1 MRIKLRTQVL
11 LILFLF
17 GLAPL
22 IAHHLINQPLMF
34 DRLTQLYNDAH
45 LQNLRADFHELD
57 QHIASRRETVRII
70 SRFPHIKQ
78 LMSGQDGSELAM
90 VQARYTDW
98 MNRLVSDR
106 LDVVQV
112 LFVDLDGN
120 QRLLMQRDRNIQK
133 MHIEKH
139 DVVNLDQSFLYE
151 GIGAL
156 RGQVITS
163 NIRIDERAGQVNPG
177 RYMNL
182 QLITPVFEQED
193 WASGVTTSAP
203 PIGVVVIN
211 LDVSG
216 LARAFQGIL
225 WVHDSGRYLREVGAN
240 EAPSTAFADF
250 PGLDGLFKA
259 GNLNLW
265 KGEDGRQAIWVPLFA
280 TTNSGPLWVGRF
292 VDSSP
297 LDTFRQNLELR
308 TVAILFAMVVLVF
321 IVAHWFANR
330 AEKFQAS
337 LTGGIARMLEEDKP
351 VKFDWTGPREVR
363 SLGDKLTTLS
373 ETHAKNR
380 GDLRDYAAELEKTNR
395 YKSEFL
401 ANVSHELRTP
411 LNSIL
416 LLSKLLASEEQGLN
430 DKQKQQAGVINKA
443 GQGLLQ
449 LINDILDLSKI
460 EAGRQD
466 LHLREVTIVDLLN
479 ELNDLFK
486 PVADD
491 KGLVLVLVL
500 ECQPS
505 APETLPVTLFT
516 DADKLAQILR
526 NFVSNAIKFT
536 AQGQV
541 TLRFEHD
548 VSDSRWPVR
557 ISVTDTGI
565 GIPEDK
571 HDLVF
576 DAFQQADGSTSRR
589 YGGTGLGLSIS
600 RNLAELLGGRIAVDS
615 QSGQGATFT
624 LMLPERLESSG
635 HDDDGDDKP
644 IVKEYTDSQVE
655 QSESLPAADFPVANF
670 RGARILLVDDD
681 MRNMLALT
689 PVLEGWGLDVIAAG
703 DGEEALET
711 LAEESDVAVALLD
724 VMMPGMDG
732 LALAGAI
739 REQPRFATLP
749 CIGLSAKAGDD
760 DRERWLALGVG
771 EYLVKPVDV
780 HALHKVLSKV
790 LIRGSLNEETGKS

>member
-22 IAHHLINQPLMF
+22 IAHQLINQPLMF

-78 LMSGQDGSELAM
+78 LMSGQDGSELEV
-90 VQARYTDW
+90 VQGRYTDW
-98 MNRLVSDR
+98 MNRLVPDR

-112 LFVDLDGN
+112 LFVDRDGN
-120 QRLLMQRDRNIQK
+120 QRLLMQRDLNTLE

-139 DVVNLDQSFLYE
+139 HEVNLDQSFFYQ
-151 GIGAL
+151 GIRAR

-163 NIRIDERAGQVNPG
+163 NIKIDERAGQVNPT

-182 QLITPVFEQED
+182 QLITPVFEQEVLH
-193 WASGVTTSAP
+193 SGVTTSAP

-211 LDVSG
+211 LDIGG

-225 WVHDSGRYLREVGAN
+225 WVHDNGRYLREVGAN
-240 EAPSTAFADF
+240 EAASTAFADF

-265 KGEDGRQAIWVPLFA
+265 KGENGRQAIWVPLFA
-280 TTNSGPLWVGRF
+280 TTDSGPLWVGRF

-308 TVAILFAMVVLVF
+308 TAGILFAMVVLVF
-321 IVAHWFANR
+321 IVAYRFANR
-330 AEKFQAS
+330 AEKIQAS

-351 VKFDWTGPREVR
+351 VTFDWTGPREVR
-363 SLGDKLTTLS
+363 ALGDKLTTLS

-380 GDLRDYAAELEKTNR
+380 GDLRDYAAKLEKTNR

-411 LNSIL
+411 LNSII
-416 LLSKLLASEEQGLN
+416 LLSKLLASEEQGMD
-430 DKQKQQAGVINKA
+430 DKHKQQAQVINKA
-443 GQGLLQ
+443 GQDLLQ

-460 EAGRQD
+460 EAGRLD

-479 ELNDLFK
+479 DIHDLFK

-491 KGLVLVLVL
+491 KGLVLVV
-500 ECQPS
+500 ERQPS
-505 APETLPVTLFT
+505 APETLLT
-516 DADKLAQILR
+516 DADKLAQILK
-526 NFVSNAIKFT
+526 NFMANAIKFT
-536 AQGQV
+536 AQGQI
-541 TLRFEHD
+541 TLRLERE
-548 VSDSRWPVR
+548 VPDSRWPVR

-571 HDLVF
+571 HDLIF

-600 RNLAELLGGRIAVDS
+600 RKLADLLGGRIAVDS
-615 QSGQGATFT
+615 QSGRGATFT
-624 LMLPERLESSG
+624 LMLPERLESS
-635 HDDDGDDKP
+635 DDSDHGDKP
-644 IVKEYTDSQVE
+644 IVKEYADAQAE
-655 QSESLPAADFPVANF
+655 QSEPIPVADFM
-670 RGARILLVDDD
+670 GARILLVDDD
-681 MRNMLALT
+681 MRNLLALT

-703 DGEEALET
+703 DGEEALES
-711 LAEESDVAVALLD
+711 LAEEPDVAVALLD

-739 REQPRFATLP
+739 REQSRFATLP

-760 DRERWLALGVG
+760 DRERWLALDVG
-771 EYLVKPVDV
+771 DYLVKPVDV
-780 HALHKVLSKV
+780 HELHKVLSKV
-790 LIRGSLNEETGKS
+790 LNEETGKS

>member
-1 MRIKLRTQVL
+1 MRIKLRTQIL

-22 IAHHLINQPLMF
+22 IAHQLINQPLMF
-34 DRLTQLYNDAH
+34 DWLTRLYNDAH

-78 LMSGQDGSELAM
+78 LLSGQDGPELEV
-90 VQARYTDW
+90 VQGRYIDW

-112 LFVDLDGN
+112 LFVDRDGN
-120 QRLLMQRDRNIQK
+120 QRLLMQSELNTREMR
-133 MHIEKH
+133 IEKH
-139 DVVNLDQSFLYE
+139 HEVDLDQSFFDE
-151 GIGAL
+151 GIRAL
-156 RGQVITS
+156 RGQVIAS
-163 NIRIDERAGQVNPG
+163 NINIDERAGRVNPT

-182 QLITPVFEQED
+182 QLITPVFEQEV
-193 WASGVTTSAP
+193 WRSGVTTSVP
-203 PIGVVVIN
+203 PIGAVVIN
-211 LDVSG
+211 LDIGG
-216 LARAFQGIL
+216 LARVFQGIL
-225 WVHDSGRYLREVGAN
+225 WVHDNGRYLREVGAN
-240 EAPSTAFADF
+240 EEASTAFADF
-250 PGLDGLFKA
+250 PGLDRLFKA

-265 KGEDGRQAIWVPLFA
+265 KGEDGRQVIWVPLFA
-280 TTNSGPLWVGRF
+280 TTDSGPLWVGRF

-308 TVAILFAMVVLVF
+308 TVGILFAMVVLVL
-321 IVAHWFANR
+321 IVAHRFANR
-330 AEKFQAS
+330 AEKIQAS
-337 LTGGIARMLEEDKP
+337 LTDGIARMLEEDKP
-351 VKFDWTGPREVR
+351 VTFDWTGPREVR
-363 SLGDKLTTLS
+363 ALGDKLTTLS

-380 GDLRDYAAELEKTNR
+380 GDLRDYAAKLERTNR

-416 LLSKLLASEEQGLN
+416 LLSKLLVSEDQGLD
-430 DKQKQQAGVINKA
+430 DKHKQQARVINKA
-443 GQGLLQ
+443 GQDLLQ

-460 EAGRQD
+460 EAGRLD

-479 ELNDLFK
+479 DIHDLFK

-491 KGLVLVLVL
+491 KGLVLMV
-500 ECQPS
+500 ERQPS
-505 APETLPVTLFT
+505 APETLLT

-526 NFVSNAIKFT
+526 NFMGNAIKFT
-536 AQGQV
+536 AQGQI
-541 TLRFEHD
+541 TLRLEHD

-571 HDLVF
+571 HDLIF
-576 DAFQQADGSTSRR
+576 EAFQQADGSTSRR

-600 RNLAELLGGRIAVDS
+600 CNLADLLGGRIAVDS
-615 QSGQGATFT
+615 QSGHGATFT
-624 LMLPERLESSG
+624 LMLPERLELSD
-635 HDDDGDDKP
+635 HDDKP
-644 IVKEYTDSQVE
+644 IVKEYADSQAE
-655 QSESLPAADFPVANF
+655 RSESIPVANF
-670 RGARILLVDDD
+670 NGARILLVDDD
-681 MRNMLALT
+681 MRNLLALT

-724 VMMPGMDG
+724 VMMPGLDG
-732 LALAGAI
+732 LELAGAI
-739 REQPRFATLP
+739 REQSRFATLP

-771 EYLVKPVDV
+771 DYLVKPVDV
-780 HALHKVLSKV
+780 HELHSVLSKV
-790 LIRGSLNEETGKS
+790 LRSL

>member
-1 MRIKLRTQVL
+1 MRIKLRTQIL
-11 LILFLF
+11 IILFLF

-22 IAHHLINQPLMF
+22 IAHQLINQPLMF
-34 DRLTQLYNDAH
+34 DWLTRLYNDAH

-78 LMSGQDGSELAM
+78 LLSGQDGPELEVA
-90 VQARYTDW
+90 QGRYIDW

-112 LFVDLDGN
+112 LFVDRDGN
-120 QRLLMQRDRNIQK
+120 QRLLMQSELNTRE

-139 DVVNLDQSFLYE
+139 HEVDLDQSFFDE
-151 GIGAL
+151 GIRAL
-156 RGQVITS
+156 WGQVITS
-163 NIRIDERAGQVNPG
+163 NINIDERAGLVNPT

-182 QLITPVFEQED
+182 QLITPVFEQEV
-193 WASGVTTSAP
+193 WRSGVTTSVP
-203 PIGVVVIN
+203 PIGAVVIN
-211 LDVSG
+211 LDISG
-216 LARAFQGIL
+216 LARVFQGIL
-225 WVHDSGRYLREVGAN
+225 WVHDNGRYLREVGAN
-240 EAPSTAFADF
+240 EEASTAFADF
-250 PGLDGLFKA
+250 PGLDRLFKA

-265 KGEDGRQAIWVPLFA
+265 KGEDGRQVIWVPLFA
-280 TTNSGPLWVGRF
+280 TTDSGPLWVGRF

-308 TVAILFAMVVLVF
+308 TVGILFAMVVLVF
-321 IVAHWFANR
+321 IVAHRFANR
-330 AEKFQAS
+330 AEKIQAS
-337 LTGGIARMLEEDKP
+337 LTDGIARMLEEDKP
-351 VKFDWTGPREVR
+351 VTFDWTGPREVR
-363 SLGDKLTTLS
+363 ALGDKLTTLS

-380 GDLRDYAAELEKTNR
+380 GDLRNYAAELERTNR

-411 LNSIL
+411 LNSIV
-416 LLSKLLASEEQGLN
+416 LLSKLLVSEDQGLD
-430 DKQKQQAGVINKA
+430 DKHKQQARVINKA
-443 GQGLLQ
+443 GQDLLQ

-460 EAGRQD
+460 EAGRLD

-479 ELNDLFK
+479 DIHDLFK

-491 KGLVLVLVL
+491 KGLVLMV
-500 ECQPS
+500 ERQPS
-505 APETLPVTLFT
+505 APETLLT

-526 NFVSNAIKFT
+526 NFMGNAIKFT
-536 AQGQV
+536 AQGQI
-541 TLRFEHD
+541 TLRLEHD

-571 HDLVF
+571 HDLIF
-576 DAFQQADGSTSRR
+576 EAFQQADGSTSRR

-600 RNLAELLGGRIAVDS
+600 CSLADLLGGRIAVDS
-615 QSGQGATFT
+615 QSGHGATFT
-624 LMLPERLESSG
+624 LMLPERLELSD
-635 HDDDGDDKP
+635 HDDKP
-644 IVKEYTDSQVE
+644 IVKEYAESQAE
-655 QSESLPAADFPVANF
+655 RSESIPVANF
-670 RGARILLVDDD
+670 NGSRILLVDDD
-681 MRNMLALT
+681 MRNLLALT

-724 VMMPGMDG
+724 VMMPGLDG
-732 LALAGAI
+732 LELAGAI
-739 REQPRFATLP
+739 REQSRFATLP

-771 EYLVKPVDV
+771 DYLVKPVDV
-780 HALHKVLSKV
+780 HELHSVLSKV
-790 LIRGSLNEETGKS
+790 LNEEAVKP

>member
-1 MRIKLRTQVL
+1 MRIKLRTQIL

-22 IAHHLINQPLMF
+22 IAHHMLNQPLMF
-34 DRLTQLYNDAH
+34 DWLTRLYNDAH

-57 QHIASRRETVRII
+57 EHIASRRETVRII
-70 SRFPHIKQ
+70 SRFPYIKQ
-78 LMSGQDGSELAM
+78 LLSGQDEPELEE
-90 VQARYTDW
+90 VQGRYTDW

-112 LFVDLDGN
+112 LFVDRDGK
-120 QRLLMQRDRNIQK
+120 QRLLMQSDLNTRE
-133 MHIEKH
+133 MYIEKH
-139 DVVNLDQSFLYE
+139 HEVDLDQSFFDD
-151 GIGAL
+151 GIRAL

-163 NIRIDERAGQVNPG
+163 NINIDERAGRVNPA

-182 QLITPVFEQED
+182 QLITPVFEQE
-193 WASGVTTSAP
+193 ALRSGVTTSAQ
-203 PIGVVVIN
+203 PIGAVVIN
-211 LDVSG
+211 LDIGG
-216 LARAFQGIL
+216 LARVFQGLL
-225 WVHDSGRYLREVGAN
+225 WVHDDGRYLTGVGTD
-240 EAPSTAFADF
+240 EATSTAFADF
-250 PGLDGLFKA
+250 PGLDGLFNA

-280 TTNSGPLWVGRF
+280 TTDSGPLWVGRF

-297 LDTFRQNLELR
+297 LDSFRQNLVLR

-321 IVAHWFANR
+321 FVAHRFANR
-330 AEKFQAS
+330 AEKIQAS
-337 LTGGIARMLEEDKP
+337 LTDGIARMLEEDKP
-351 VKFDWTGPREVR
+351 VTFDWAGPREVR
-363 SLGDKLTTLS
+363 ALGDKLTTLS

-380 GDLRDYAAELEKTNR
+380 GDLRDYAEELERTNR

-416 LLSKLLASEEQGLN
+416 LLSKLLVSEDQGMD
-430 DKQKQQAGVINKA
+430 DKHKQQAQVINKA
-443 GQGLLQ
+443 GEDLLQ

-460 EAGRQD
+460 EAGRLD

-479 ELNDLFK
+479 DIHDLFK
-486 PVADD
+486 PVADE
-491 KGLVLVLVL
+491 KGLVLVV
-500 ECQPS
+500 ESQPS
-505 APETLPVTLFT
+505 APETLLT

-526 NFVSNAIKFT
+526 NFMGNAIKFT
-536 AQGQV
+536 AQGQI
-541 TLRFEHD
+541 TLRLEYD
-548 VSDSRWPVR
+548 ASDNRWPVR
-557 ISVTDTGI
+557 IRVTDTGI

-571 HDLVF
+571 HDLIF
-576 DAFQQADGSTSRR
+576 EAFQQADGSTSRR

-600 RNLAELLGGRIAVDS
+600 CSLADLLGGHISVDS
-615 QSGQGATFT
+615 QSGHGATFT
-624 LMLPERLESSG
+624 LMLPERLELG
-635 HDDDGDDKP
+635 DLDDKP
-644 IVKEYTDSQVE
+644 IAKERADSQAE
-655 QSESLPAADFPVANF
+655 RSESIPVANF
-670 RGARILLVDDD
+670 NGARILLVDDD
-681 MRNMLALT
+681 MRNLLALT

-724 VMMPGMDG
+724 VMMPGLDG
-732 LALAGAI
+732 LELAGAI

-771 EYLVKPVDV
+771 DYLVKPVDLNE
-780 HALHKVLSKV
+780 LHSVLSKALNV
-790 LIRGSLNEETGKS
+790 ETGNEEAVKP

>member
-22 IAHHLINQPLMF
+22 IAHQLINQPLMF

-57 QHIASRRETVRII
+57 QHIASQRETVRII

-78 LMSGQDGSELAM
+78 LMSGQDGSELEV
-90 VQARYTDW
+90 VQGRYTDW

-112 LFVDLDGN
+112 LFVDRDGN
-120 QRLLMQRDRNIQK
+120 QRLLIQRDLNALE

-139 DVVNLDQSFLYE
+139 HEVNLDQSFFYQ
-151 GIGAL
+151 GIRAR

-163 NIRIDERAGQVNPG
+163 NIKIDERAGRVNPT

-193 WASGVTTSAP
+193 WRSGVTTSAP
-203 PIGVVVIN
+203 SIGVVIIN
-211 LDVSG
+211 LDIGG
-216 LARAFQGIL
+216 LARAFQGTL
-225 WVHDSGRYLREVGAN
+225 WVHDNGKYLREVGAN
-240 EAPSTAFADF
+240 EAASTAFTDF

-265 KGEDGRQAIWVPLFA
+265 KGEEGHEAIWVPLFA
-280 TTNSGPLWVGRF
+280 TTDSGPLWVGRL

-308 TVAILFAMVVLVF
+308 TAGILFAMVLLVF
-321 IVAHWFANR
+321 IVAYRFANR
-330 AEKFQAS
+330 AEKIQAS
-337 LTGGIARMLEEDKP
+337 LTGGIARMLEQDKP

-363 SLGDKLTTLS
+363 ALGDKLATLS

-380 GDLRDYAAELEKTNR
+380 GDLRDYAAKLEKTNR

-411 LNSIL
+411 LNSII
-416 LLSKLLASEEQGLN
+416 LLSKLLASEDQGLD
-430 DKQKQQAGVINKA
+430 DKQKQQARVINKA
-443 GQGLLQ
+443 GQDLSQ

-460 EAGRQD
+460 EAGRLD

-479 ELNDLFK
+479 DIHDLFK
-486 PVADD
+486 PVTDD
-491 KGLVLVLVL
+491 KGLVLVM
-500 ECQPS
+500 ERQPS
-505 APETLPVTLFT
+505 APESLLT
-516 DADKLAQILR
+516 DGDKLAQILR
-526 NFVSNAIKFT
+526 NFMANAIKFT
-536 AQGQV
+536 AQGQI
-541 TLRFEHD
+541 TLRLEYD

-571 HDLVF
+571 HDLIF
-576 DAFQQADGSTSRR
+576 DAFQQADGSTSRQ

-600 RNLAELLGGRIAVDS
+600 CKLADLLGGRIALDS

-624 LMLPERLESSG
+624 LMLPERLESSDL
-635 HDDDGDDKP
+635 DDAGDDKR
-644 IVKEYTDSQVE
+644 IVKEDADSQAE
-655 QSESLPAADFPVANF
+655 RSESIPVANF
-670 RGARILLVDDD
+670 NGARILLVDDD
-681 MRNMLALT
+681 MRNLLALT

-711 LAEESDVAVALLD
+711 LAEESDIAVALLD

-771 EYLVKPVDV
+771 DYLVKPVDV
-780 HALHKVLSKV
+780 HELHSVLNKVLNKA
-790 LIRGSLNEETGKS
+790 LNEETGKS

>member
-22 IAHHLINQPLMF
+22 IAHQLINQPLMF

-78 LMSGQDGSELAM
+78 LMSGQDGSELEV
-90 VQARYTDW
+90 VQGRYTDW
-98 MNRLVSDR
+98 MNRLVPDR

-112 LFVDLDGN
+112 LFVDRDGN
-120 QRLLMQRDRNIQK
+120 QRLLMQRDLNTLE

-139 DVVNLDQSFLYE
+139 HEVNLDQSFFYQ
-151 GIGAL
+151 GIRAR

-163 NIRIDERAGQVNPG
+163 NIKIDERAGRVNPT

-182 QLITPVFEQED
+182 QLITPVFEQEVLH
-193 WASGVTTSAP
+193 SGVTTSAP

-211 LDVSG
+211 LDIGG

-225 WVHDSGRYLREVGAN
+225 WVHDNGRYLREVGAN
-240 EAPSTAFADF
+240 EVASTAFADF

-280 TTNSGPLWVGRF
+280 TTDSGPLWVGRF

-308 TVAILFAMVVLVF
+308 TVGILFAMVVLVF
-321 IVAHWFANR
+321 IVAHRFANR
-330 AEKFQAS
+330 AEKIQAS

-351 VKFDWTGPREVR
+351 VTFDWTGPQEVR
-363 SLGDKLTTLS
+363 ALGDKLTTLS

-380 GDLRDYAAELEKTNR
+380 GDLRDYAAELEKNNR

-416 LLSKLLASEEQGLN
+416 LLSKLLVSEEQGLD
-430 DKQKQQAGVINKA
+430 DKHKQQARVINKA
-443 GQGLLQ
+443 GQDLSQ

-460 EAGRQD
+460 EAGRLD

-479 ELNDLFK
+479 DIHDLFK
-486 PVADD
+486 PVTDD
-491 KGLVLVLVL
+491 KGLVLVV
-500 ECQPS
+500 ERQPS
-505 APETLPVTLFT
+505 APETLLT
-516 DADKLAQILR
+516 DADKLAQILK
-526 NFVSNAIKFT
+526 NFMANAIKFT
-536 AQGQV
+536 AQGQI
-541 TLRFEHD
+541 TLRLERD

-571 HDLVF
+571 HDLIF
-576 DAFQQADGSTSRR
+576 EAFQQADGSTSRR

-600 RNLAELLGGRIAVDS
+600 RNLADLLGGRIAVDS

-624 LMLPERLESSG
+624 LMLPERLESS
-635 HDDDGDDKP
+635 DYDDKP
-644 IVKEYTDSQVE
+644 IVKEYADSQAE
-655 QSESLPAADFPVANF
+655 RSESIPVANF
-670 RGARILLVDDD
+670 NGARILLVDDD
-681 MRNMLALT
+681 MRNLLALT

-711 LAEESDVAVALLD
+711 LAEESNVAVALLD

-739 REQPRFATLP
+739 REQSRFATLP

-771 EYLVKPVDV
+771 DYLVKPVDV
-780 HALHKVLSKV
+780 HELHSVLNKVL
-790 LIRGSLNEETGKS
+790 NEDTGKQ

>member
-1 MRIKLRTQVL
+1 MRIKLRTQIL

-22 IAHHLINQPLMF
+22 IAHQLINQPLMF
-34 DRLTQLYNDAH
+34 DWLTRLYNDAH

-57 QHIASRRETVRII
+57 EHIASRRETVRII

-78 LMSGQDGSELAM
+78 LLSGQDGPELEV
-90 VQARYTDW
+90 VQGRYIDW

-112 LFVDLDGN
+112 LFVDRDGN
-120 QRLLMQRDRNIQK
+120 QRLLMQSELNTLEMR
-133 MHIEKH
+133 IEKH
-139 DVVNLDQSFLYE
+139 HEVDLDQSFFDE
-151 GIGAL
+151 GIRAL
-156 RGQVITS
+156 RGQVIAS
-163 NIRIDERAGQVNPG
+163 NINIDERAGRVNPT

-182 QLITPVFEQED
+182 QLITPVFEQEV
-193 WASGVTTSAP
+193 WRSGVTTSVP
-203 PIGVVVIN
+203 PIGAVVIN
-211 LDVSG
+211 LDIGG
-216 LARAFQGIL
+216 LARVFQGIL
-225 WVHDSGRYLREVGAN
+225 WVHDNGRYLREVGAN
-240 EAPSTAFADF
+240 EEASTAFADF
-250 PGLDGLFKA
+250 PGLDRLFKA

-265 KGEDGRQAIWVPLFA
+265 KGEDGRQVIWVPLFA
-280 TTNSGPLWVGRF
+280 TTDSGPLWVGRF

-308 TVAILFAMVVLVF
+308 TVGILFAMVVLVL
-321 IVAHWFANR
+321 IVAHRFANR

-337 LTGGIARMLEEDKP
+337 LTDGIARMLEEDKP
-351 VKFDWTGPREVR
+351 VTFDWTGPREVR
-363 SLGDKLTTLS
+363 ALGDKLTTLS

-380 GDLRDYAAELEKTNR
+380 GDLRDYAAKLERTNR

-416 LLSKLLASEEQGLN
+416 LLSKLLVSEDQGLD
-430 DKQKQQAGVINKA
+430 DKHKQQARVINKA
-443 GQGLLQ
+443 GQDLLQ

-460 EAGRQD
+460 EAGRLD

-479 ELNDLFK
+479 DIHDLFK

-491 KGLVLVLVL
+491 KGLVLMV
-500 ECQPS
+500 ERQPS
-505 APETLPVTLFT
+505 APETLLT

-526 NFVSNAIKFT
+526 NFIGNAIKFT
-536 AQGQV
+536 AQGQI
-541 TLRFEHD
+541 TLRLEYD
-548 VSDSRWPVR
+548 VSDSQWPVR

-571 HDLVF
+571 HDLIF
-576 DAFQQADGSTSRR
+576 EAFQQADGSTSRR

-600 RNLAELLGGRIAVDS
+600 CSLADLLGGRIAVDS
-615 QSGQGATFT
+615 QSGHGATFT
-624 LMLPERLESSG
+624 LMLPERLESSD
-635 HDDDGDDKP
+635 HDDKP
-644 IVKEYTDSQVE
+644 IVKEYADSQAE
-655 QSESLPAADFPVANF
+655 RSESIPVANF
-670 RGARILLVDDD
+670 NGARILLVDDD
-681 MRNMLALT
+681 MRNLLALT

-724 VMMPGMDG
+724 VMMPGLDG
-732 LALAGAI
+732 LELAGAI
-739 REQPRFATLP
+739 REQSRFATLP

-771 EYLVKPVDV
+771 DYLVKPVDV
-780 HALHKVLSKV
+780 HELHSVLSKV
-790 LIRGSLNEETGKS
+790 LNEEAVKP

>member
-1 MRIKLRTQVL
+1 MRIKLRTQIL

-22 IAHHLINQPLMF
+22 IAHQLINQPLMF
-34 DRLTQLYNDAH
+34 DWLTRLYNDAH

-57 QHIASRRETVRII
+57 EHIASRRETVRII

-78 LMSGQDGSELAM
+78 LLSGQDGPELEV
-90 VQARYTDW
+90 VQGRYVDW

-112 LFVDLDGN
+112 LFVDRNGN
-120 QRLLMQRDRNIQK
+120 QRLLLQNELNTPE
-133 MHIEKH
+133 MHIEKRYEV
-139 DVVNLDQSFLYE
+139 DLDQSFFYE
-151 GIGAL
+151 GIRSL

-163 NIRIDERAGQVNPG
+163 NINIDERAGRENPT

-182 QLITPVFEQED
+182 QLITPVFEQE
-193 WASGVTTSAP
+193 ALRSGVTAPVP
-203 PIGVVVIN
+203 PIGAVVIN
-211 LDVSG
+211 LDIGG
-216 LARAFQGIL
+216 LARVFQGLL
-225 WVHDSGRYLREVGAN
+225 WVHDDGRYLTEVGTD

-250 PGLDGLFKA
+250 PGLDGLFKT

-280 TTNSGPLWVGRF
+280 TTDSGPLWVGRF

-297 LDTFRQNLELR
+297 LDSFRKNLELR

-321 IVAHWFANR
+321 FVAHRFANR
-330 AEKFQAS
+330 AEKIQAS
-337 LTGGIARMLEEDKP
+337 LTDGVARMLEEDKP
-351 VKFDWTGPREVR
+351 VKFDWTGPQEVR
-363 SLGDKLTTLS
+363 ALGDKLTTLS

-380 GDLRDYAAELEKTNR
+380 GDLRDYAAELERTNR

-416 LLSKLLASEEQGLN
+416 LLSKLLVSEDQGLD
-430 DKQKQQAGVINKA
+430 DKHKQQAQVINKA
-443 GQGLLQ
+443 GQDLLQ

-460 EAGRQD
+460 EAGRLD
-466 LHLREVTIVDLLN
+466 LHLREVTIADLFN
-479 ELNDLFK
+479 DIHDLFK
-486 PVADD
+486 PVADE
-491 KGLVLVLVL
+491 KGLMLVV
-500 ECQPS
+500 ERQPS
-505 APETLPVTLFT
+505 APETLLT
-516 DADKLAQILR
+516 DADKLAQILK
-526 NFVSNAIKFT
+526 NFIANAIKFT
-536 AQGQV
+536 AQGQI
-541 TLRFEHD
+541 TLRLEHD
-548 VSDSRWPVR
+548 ASDSRWPVR

-571 HDLVF
+571 HELIF
-576 DAFQQADGSTSRR
+576 EAFQQADGSTSRR
-589 YGGTGLGLSIS
+589 YGGTGLGLSIC
-600 RNLAELLGGRIAVDS
+600 RNLADLLGGHIAVDS
-615 QSGQGATFT
+615 QSGHGATFT
-624 LMLPERLESSG
+624 LMLPERLKPS
-635 HDDDGDDKP
+635 DQNDKQVVKGD
-644 IVKEYTDSQVE
+644 IIEEGADSQAE
-655 QSESLPAADFPVANF
+655 RSEAIPVANF
-670 RGARILLVDDD
+670 NGARILLVDDD
-681 MRNMLALT
+681 MRNLLALT

-724 VMMPGMDG
+724 VMMPGLDG
-732 LALAGAI
+732 LELAGAI

-771 EYLVKPVDV
+771 DYLVKPVDV
-780 HALHKVLSKV
+780 HELHSVLSKV
-790 LIRGSLNEETGKS
+790 LRSL

>member
-22 IAHHLINQPLMF
+22 IAHQLINQPLMF
-34 DRLTQLYNDAH
+34 DWLTRLYNDAH

-57 QHIASRRETVRII
+57 EHIASRRETVRII

-78 LMSGQDGSELAM
+78 LLSGQDGPELEV
-90 VQARYTDW
+90 VQGRYVDW

-112 LFVDLDGN
+112 LFVDRNGN
-120 QRLLMQRDRNIQK
+120 QRLLMQSELNTPE

-139 DVVNLDQSFLYE
+139 HEVDLDQSFFDE
-151 GIGAL
+151 GIRAL
-156 RGQVITS
+156 RGRVITS
-163 NIRIDERAGQVNPG
+163 NINIDERAGRENPT

-182 QLITPVFEQED
+182 QLITPVFEQE
-193 WASGVTTSAP
+193 ALRSGVTAPVP
-203 PIGVVVIN
+203 PIGAVVIN
-211 LDVSG
+211 LDIGG
-216 LARAFQGIL
+216 LARVFQGLL
-225 WVHDSGRYLREVGAN
+225 WVHDDGRYLTEVGTD
-240 EAPSTAFADF
+240 EAASTAFADF
-250 PGLDGLFKA
+250 PGLDGLFKT

-280 TTNSGPLWVGRF
+280 TTDSGPLWVGRF

-297 LDTFRQNLELR
+297 LDSFRKNLELR

-321 IVAHWFANR
+321 FVAHRFANR
-330 AEKFQAS
+330 AEKIQAS
-337 LTGGIARMLEEDKP
+337 LTDGIARMLEEDKP
-351 VKFDWTGPREVR
+351 VKFDWTGPQEVR
-363 SLGDKLTTLS
+363 ALGDKLTTLS

-380 GDLRDYAAELEKTNR
+380 GDLRDYAAELERTNR

-416 LLSKLLASEEQGLN
+416 LLSKLLVSEDQGLD
-430 DKQKQQAGVINKA
+430 DKHKQQAQVINKA
-443 GQGLLQ
+443 GQDLLQ

-460 EAGRQD
+460 EAGRLD
-466 LHLREVTIVDLLN
+466 LHLREVTIADLLN
-479 ELNDLFK
+479 DIHDLFK
-486 PVADD
+486 PVADE
-491 KGLVLVLVL
+491 KGLMLVV
-500 ECQPS
+500 ERQPS
-505 APETLPVTLFT
+505 APETLLT
-516 DADKLAQILR
+516 DADKLAQILK
-526 NFVSNAIKFT
+526 NFIANAIKFT
-536 AQGQV
+536 AQGQI
-541 TLRFEHD
+541 TLRLEHD
-548 VSDSRWPVR
+548 ASDSRWPVR

-571 HDLVF
+571 HELIF
-576 DAFQQADGSTSRR
+576 EAFQQADGSTSRR
-589 YGGTGLGLSIS
+589 YGGTGLGLSIC
-600 RNLAELLGGRIAVDS
+600 RNLADLLGGHIAVDS
-615 QSGQGATFT
+615 QSGHGATFT
-624 LMLPERLESSG
+624 LMLPERLKSS
-635 HDDDGDDKP
+635 DQNDKQVVKGD
-644 IVKEYTDSQVE
+644 IIEEGADSQAE
-655 QSESLPAADFPVANF
+655 RSEAIPVANF
-670 RGARILLVDDD
+670 NGARILLVDDD
-681 MRNMLALT
+681 MRNLLALT

-724 VMMPGMDG
+724 VMMPGLDG
-732 LALAGAI
+732 LELAGAI

-771 EYLVKPVDV
+771 DYLVKPVDV
-780 HALHKVLSKV
+780 HELHSVLSKV
-790 LIRGSLNEETGKS
+790 LRSL